1 MSTVP
6 VCPVCGSACA
16 TCQAKLKTRTRMG
29 AVTDM
34 EMKWHPIRSVA
45 DNPKESGKYLVT
57 AKTWRGELVVEIW
70 NFILLRFW
78 KRWFG

>member
-1 MSTVP
+1 
-6 VCPVCGSACA
+6 
-16 TCQAKLKTRTRMG
+16 
-29 AVTDM
+29 M

-70 NFILLRFW
+70 NYVVDD
-78 KRWFG
+78 FGKDWLDERGLENYSAIAWMPMPAPYRPEKPEKEEA